1 MPIAVVHVGSVRVM
15 RDMVLLYGGSGSP
28 RRRLA
33 WLRIGTGSLQVGHC
47 SLEEPLSGGE
57 VDVVIGTAEWVSEV
71 DVYVCDFR
79 NRSGK
84 SRRTKY

>member
-15 RDMVLLYGGSGSP
+15 WDMVLLYGGSGGP

-33 WLRIGTGSLQVGHC
+33 WLRIGTGSLHVGHR

-57 VDVVIGTAEWVSEV
+57 VDVVVGRAEWVSEV
-71 DVYVCDFR
+71 DVYMCD
-79 NRSGK
+79 
-84 SRRTKY
+84 SR